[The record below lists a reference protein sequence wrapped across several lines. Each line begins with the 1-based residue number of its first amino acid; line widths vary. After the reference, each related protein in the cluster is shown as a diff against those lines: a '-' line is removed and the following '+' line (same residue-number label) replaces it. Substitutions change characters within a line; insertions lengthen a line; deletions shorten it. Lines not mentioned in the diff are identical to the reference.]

1 MTRPQKRAA
10 DIGLGAISVE
20 GGLIAPEQLAVI
32 AAATPDLKTAAEY
45 GCPKGTSLRDEITR
59 YFRIGQAH
67 WQGYARIDS
76 PTVTQTAAFVK
87 ALLEEA
93 FGFALT
99 GPHTHSRDGHR
110 FRIAWEA
117 KGGRVPIVVAASI
130 EGGEAFTKSLPEF
143 GDGADGRSA
152 RRSPAVL
159 LQDWLNASPEFYW
172 GLVFAG
178 DRVRLMRDNAS
189 FTRPAYVEA
198 DIGAIFRDE
207 MFADFTALWLLIH
220 ASRFGAENAGPSD
233 CALERWRE
241 AGQRAGTAARDRL
254 RGNVEDALTALGQGF
269 LDGNPALRGRLDDG
283 SLSMQ
288 AWFEQLLR
296 LVYRMIFLA
305 VAEDRDLLHPPSAT
319 KAATELYANGYGF
332 AYLRDRAAKRSSHDH
347 HHDAWEG
354 AKIVLRALE
363 QGEKQLGLPA
373 LGGLFARGLTPDL
386 DAATLPNRN
395 FLTAVFRLSWLIEE
409 GRRVRINWRDMATEE
424 LGSVYEGLLEL
435 VPVRGDDGRSFAFAG
450 GAEAK
455 GNARKISGS
464 YYTPDSLVQTLLDSA
479 LDPVLQRAEDEG
491 GVDAILALD
500 VIDPACG
507 SGHFL
512 LGAARRMA
520 THVAQIRANA
530 DGTDAPD
537 YARAMRDVARN
548 CIHGVDRNPM
558 AVELAKVALWIE
570 TVEPGK
576 PLGFLDTNLVCG
588 DSLLGIFDLKAL
600 EDGIPDDAY
609 KPLTGDDKE
618 TAVWFRKK
626 NKAEREGQG
635 SFDWAAGGGGG
646 LPPAKL
652 AADMERLRDLPEE
665 TVADVEAKRS
675 RFAAWV
681 QDPKRYATKVACD
694 LYVAAFLIAK
704 RGGVPANANT
714 AIIPTTAAVRAKL
727 SGANIY
733 GPLEAA
739 AVDVSETARALH
751 WPLAFPE
758 VMIGKGGFDVVI
770 GNPPWERIKLQ
781 EQEFFASRDPDIAN
795 SATAS
800 ARSIA
805 IKALHEAE
813 PGSAKSL
820 LHAEFEIAKRIAE
833 ASSVFFTAP
842 KNDDPT
848 KIDLSK
854 VSAAR
859 RYPWTGRGDV
869 NTYALFAEHFL
880 NLIGPRGRAGVIVP
894 TGIATDATTAPFFGH
909 LVSSQRL
916 GGIFDF
922 ENRDRIFADVY
933 FRVKFCLLTI
943 ASDVFEAEFAFF
955 LTDPAQLEDT
965 RRRFTL
971 SPTQIA
977 AINPNTKT
985 VSIFRSRRDAELTAK
1000 IYDHV
1005 PVLIE
1010 EGKGAAGN
1018 PWGISFMSMFHMS
1031 NDSALFLKA
1040 AQLSDMGFVRD
1051 GRDWVGTGGAKPEQA
1066 GLDLL
1071 GGHDANHLDL
1081 STGGGS
1087 VGDRYVP
1094 LYESKMLNFYDHRY
1108 ADFAKAD
1115 EKLGVDYREIP
1126 HPSEAE
1132 LEDPEYEISPRF
1144 WVRNANVAEALKS
1157 SGWKRQWLFGVRGL
1171 TNATNQRTL
1180 VASCFPYCA
1189 VGNSFQ
1195 VWTLREEVSAQS
1207 IAALYANTAS
1217 LILDYVVRQKVGGTN
1232 LNFFYVQQFPVLPPT
1247 AYTDIDIAF
1256 IVPRVLELSYT
1267 SFAMASFARDLGYDG
1282 APFVWD
1288 EIRRAL
1294 LRAELDAW
1302 YARAYG
1308 LTRDELRY
1316 VLDPKDVMGE
1326 DYPSETFRVVQK
1338 NDIAKYGEYRT
1349 ARLVL
1354 AAYDQLANAPPDLSA
1369 VADGAWDHRI
1379 DAAVDV
1385 RHIFAAIMKKTVGP
1399 VSPLDVRL
1407 TALFAAKPHLLMHYL
1422 SPDQQI
1428 QWRRLVGNQADL
1440 QASTSVAAFSAAT
1453 PAAFTDAIDQ
1463 LRAERSILYD
1473 MQARTWDRGAAIYH
1487 YAALGWADGRAA
1499 FVLHAMRSIATNTAV
1514 AALPQEERA
1523 WIAIAA

>member
-1 MTRPQKRAA
+1 VTRPLKRAA
-10 DIGLGAISVE
+10 DIGLAAISVE

-67 WQGYARIDS
+67 WQSYARIES

-99 GPHTHSRDGHR
+99 GPHTHSRDDHR

-117 KGGRVPIVVAASI
+117 KGGRVPIVVAAPI

-152 RRSPAVL
+152 RRSPAIL

-189 FTRPAYVEA
+189 FTRPAFIEA

-220 ASRFGAENAGPSD
+220 ASRFGAEDAGPSD

-241 AGQRAGTAARDRL
+241 AGHRAGTAARDRL

-319 KAATELYANGYGF
+319 KAATELYASGYGF

-386 DAATLPNRN
+386 DSATLPNRN
-395 FLTAVFRLSWLIEE
+395 FLTAVFRLSWLIDE

-520 THVAQIRANA
+520 TRVAQIRANA

-652 AADMERLRDLPEE
+652 AADMEHLRDLPED
-665 TVADVEAKRS
+665 TVAEVEAKRS

-681 QDPKRYATKVACD
+681 RDPKRYATKVACD
-694 LYVAAFLIAK
+694 LYVSAFLSAK
-704 RGGVPANANT
+704 RGGVPDNANSVT
-714 AIIPTTAAVRAKL
+714 IPTTAAVRAKL
-727 SGANIY
+727 SGAQIY

-739 AVDVSETARALH
+739 SVDLAETARTLH

-795 SATAS
+795 AS
-800 ARSIA
+800 NKAERERL
-805 IKALHEAE
+805 IKALTGADGDS
-813 PGSAKSL
+813 PASRLYGD
-820 LHAEFEIAKRIAE
+820 FQTAKRVAE
-833 ASSVFFTAP
+833 ASSIVARVS
-842 KNDDPT
+842 
-848 KIDLSK
+848 SK
-854 VSAAR
+854 DGGR
-859 RYPWTGRGDV
+859 FRYTGTGDV

-880 NLIGPRGRAGVIVP
+880 NLLGRNGRAGIIVP
-894 TGIATDATTAPFFGH
+894 TGIATDVTTANFFGH
-909 LVSSQRL
+909 LMSERRVVRL
-916 GGIFDF
+916 FDF
-922 ENRDRIFADVY
+922 ENSAPIFSGVHRS
-933 FRVKFCLLTI
+933 FKFCLLTLG
-943 ASDVFEAEFAFF
+943 SDVAEAEFSFF
-955 LTDPAQLEDT
+955 LTDPVQLEDT
-965 RRRFTL
+965 RRRFSL
-971 SPTQIA
+971 SSEKMAATGLGSGSAPT
-977 AINPNTKT
+977 
-985 VSIFRSRRDAELTAK
+985 FRSQRDAELGTA
-1000 IYDHV
+1000 IAQR
-1005 PVLIE
+1005 
-1010 EGKGAAGN
+1010 AAAFASDNKQTGSWN
-1018 PWGISFMSMFHMS
+1018 VRFHTRIWHMS
-1031 NDSALFLKA
+1031 EDVDFFRTA
-1040 AQLSDMGFVRD
+1040 AELQ
-1051 GRDWVGTGGAKPEQA
+1051 T
-1066 GLDLL
+1066 L
-1071 GGHDANHLDL
+1071 GGNRIDSKWVVNE
-1081 STGGGS
+1081 T
-1087 VGDRYVP
+1087 RYAP
-1094 LYESKMLNFYDHRY
+1094 LFESKMINFFDHRY
-1108 ADFAKAD
+1108 AGYQSRGDDRGHRVLPPTTMTEHCNTDF
-1115 EKLGVDYREIP
+1115 EVDPFYWVPE
-1126 HPSEAE
+1126 SEVVQR
-1132 LEDPEYEISPRF
+1132 LDSF
-1144 WVRNANVAEALKS
+1144 
-1157 SGWKRQWLFGVRGL
+1157 GWKRDWLFGWKEITSPTTERS
-1171 TNATNQRTL
+1171 L
-1180 VASCFPYCA
+1180 VVAAIPKVA
-1189 VGNSFQ
+1189 VGHKFPLIFPESRP
-1195 VWTLREEVSAQS
+1195 TL
-1207 IAALYANTAS
+1207 IAALHGCLSS
-1217 LILDYVVRQKVGGTN
+1217 LVVDFVARQRLGSTSFTLTLLKQ
-1232 LNFFYVQQFPVLPPT
+1232 LPILPPT
-1247 AYTDIDIAF
+1247 AYSEADLDFIAA
-1256 IVPRVLELSYT
+1256 RVLELSYT
-1267 SFAMASFARDLGYDG
+1267 SHAMAPFALDLGYG
-1282 APFVWD
+1282 GPPFGWD
-1288 EIRRAL
+1288 ENRRAQ
-1294 LRAELDAW
+1294 LRADLDAW
-1302 YARAYG
+1302 YALAYG
-1308 LTRDELRY
+1308 LSRDELRY

-1326 DYPSETFRVVQK
+1326 DYPSETFRVLQK
-1338 NDIAKYGEYRT
+1338 NEIAKCGEYRT

-1354 AAYDQLANAPPDLSA
+1354 AAYDQLANAAPELSA
-1369 VADGAWDHRI
+1369 VADDAWDHRI
-1379 DAAVDV
+1379 DATIDV

-1422 SPDQQI
+1422 SSDQQI

-1453 PAAFTDAIDQ
+1453 PTAFTDAIDQ

-1487 YAALGWADGRAA
+1487 YASLGWADGRAA
-1499 FVLHAMRSIATNTAV
+1499 FVLHAMRSITTNTAV
-1514 AALPQEERA
+1514 AALPQEERD

>member
-10 DIGLGAISVE
+10 DIGLAAISVE

-67 WQGYARIDS
+67 WQGYARIVS

-99 GPHTHSRDGHR
+99 GPHTHARDDHR

-117 KGGRVPIVVAASI
+117 KGGRVPIVVAAPI

-159 LQDWLNASPEFYW
+159 LQDWLNANPAFYW

-207 MFADFTALWLLIH
+207 MFAEFTALWLLIH
-220 ASRFGAENAGPSD
+220 ASRFGAEDAPPSD

-254 RGNVEDALTALGQGF
+254 RGNVEDALIALGQGF

-283 SLSMQ
+283 SLSMR

-305 VAEDRDLLHPPSAT
+305 VAEDRDLLHSPSAT
-319 KAATELYANGYGF
+319 KAATELYAGGYGF

-363 QGEKQLGLPA
+363 QGERQLGLPA

-395 FLTAVFRLSWLIEE
+395 FLTAIFRLSWLIEE

-464 YYTPDSLVQTLLDSA
+464 YYTPDTLVQTLLDSA
-479 LDPVLQRAEDEG
+479 LDPVLERAEAEG

-520 THVAQIRANA
+520 TRVAQIRANA

-652 AADMERLRDLPEE
+652 AADMEHLRDLPED
-665 TVADVEAKRS
+665 TVADIEAKRS

-704 RGGVPANANT
+704 RGGVPANANS
-714 AIIPTTAAVRAKL
+714 AMIPTTAAVRAKL
-727 SGANIY
+727 NGTQIY

-739 AVDVSETARALH
+739 SVDLAETARALH

-781 EQEFFASRDPDIAN
+781 EQEFFASRDPDIAGAAN
-795 SATAS
+795 AA
-800 ARSIA
+800 ARGLA
-805 IKALHEAE
+805 IKALLEAE
-813 PGSAKSL
+813 PGSAKSH
-820 LHAEFEIAKRIAE
+820 LHQLFETVKRISE
-833 ASSVFFTAP
+833 ASSVFVSAP

-848 KIDLSK
+848 KINLAD

-880 NLIGPRGRAGVIVP
+880 NLTGSKGRAGVIVP
-894 TGIATDATTAPFFGH
+894 TGIATDATTAPFFGY
-909 LVSSQRL
+909 LVKARKLASLLSFYEVRKW
-916 GGIFDF
+916 FVATDDR
-922 ENRDRIFADVY
+922 RD
-933 FRVKFCLLTI
+933 FCLLTLG
-943 ASDVFEAEFAFF
+943 ASEEMHFCF
-955 LTDPAQLEDT
+955 LINSLDEIED
-965 RRRFTL
+965 RQKSFTL
-971 SPTQIA
+971 TAEDISR
-977 AINPNTKT
+977 INPNTKT
-985 VSIFRSRRDAELTAK
+985 APVFRSRSDAELTAK
-1000 IYDHV
+1000 TYDRV

-1018 PWGISFMSMFHMS
+1018 SWGISFMAMFHMS
-1031 NDSALFLKA
+1031 NDSGMFRTAT
-1040 AQLSDMGFVRD
+1040 QLSSAGYARNEA
-1051 GRDWVGTGGAKPEQA
+1051 DWLNAAGVKPEQPA
-1066 GLDLL
+1066 LSLF
-1071 GGHDANHLDL
+1071 GGQDANHLDL
-1081 STGGGS
+1081 STGGAKS
-1087 VGDRYVP
+1087 ADRYVP
-1094 LYESKMLNFYDHRY
+1094 LYEAKM
-1108 ADFAKAD
+1108 
-1115 EKLGVDYREIP
+1115 
-1126 HPSEAE
+1126 
-1132 LEDPEYEISPRF
+1132 
-1144 WVRNANVAEALKS
+1144 
-1157 SGWKRQWLFGVRGL
+1157 
-1171 TNATNQRTL
+1171 
-1180 VASCFPYCA
+1180 
-1189 VGNSFQ
+1189 
-1195 VWTLREEVSAQS
+1195 
-1207 IAALYANTAS
+1207 
-1217 LILDYVVRQKVGGTN
+1217 
-1232 LNFFYVQQFPVLPPT
+1232 VQQFNHRFGDGAKLEFRPQNTGWPDPSSHEIIRANYEVDPWYWVPLSVVEQKYTEQRWERKWSINWRRSARVGDERTLIASVVPHVGIGDNLFTVLPNTLPSHT
-1247 AYTDIDIAF
+1247 VCLVANWDSLVTDYCLRQKAGGANMSYYLINQLPILPPSAYTETDLAF
-1256 IVPRVLELSYT
+1256 IVPRVLELTYT
-1267 SFAMASFARDLGYDG
+1267 SNSMAPFARDLGHDG
-1282 APFVWD
+1282 PPFAWD
-1288 EIRRAL
+1288 ETRRAQ

-1302 YARAYG
+1302 FALAYG
-1308 LTRDELRY
+1308 LSRDELRY
-1316 VLDPKDVMGE
+1316 VLDPKEVMGA
-1326 DYPSETFRVVQK
+1326 DYPSETFRVLQK
-1338 NDIAKYGEYRT
+1338 NEIAKFGEYRT

-1354 AAYDQLANAPPDLSA
+1354 AAYDTLSA
-1369 VADGAWDHRI
+1369 
-1379 DAAVDV
+1379 AAPET
-1385 RHIFAAIMKKTVGP
+1385 AAIADENWQATI
-1399 VSPLDVRL
+1399 SDETDVRL
-1407 TALFAAKPHLLMHYL
+1407 VLAAILKRMRQPRSASSVRGAFLYAAQPHLLTPHL
-1422 SPDQQI
+1422 NADAQAE
-1428 QWRRLVGNQADL
+1428 WRRLVGNAASLPVSQTVPTFSSAQLAHFGAAQANLAGRHVWRYD
-1440 QASTSVAAFSAAT
+1440 AAT
-1453 PAAFTDAIDQ
+1453 D
-1463 LRAERSILYD
+1463 LV
-1473 MQARTWDRGAAIYH
+1473 DRGAAIYDIV
-1487 YAALGWADGRAA
+1487 LPQWAEGRAD
-1499 FVLHAMRSIATNTAV
+1499 FVWHALRSIDFNSTAV
-1514 AALPQEERA
+1514 TATLSQGEQSFVAQSAAA
-1523 WIAIAA
+1523 